1 MAEKLQFVIVGEDGF
16 SGAFGKLQTALPSI
30 KTLALA
36 SAGAITG
43 MGAALIAITKST
55 AEAQAEVGFFST
67 RIGITTE
74 ALSSYQ
80 SVARFANLEQE
91 TLNDGFKELTNRV
104 AEAKTGVGAG
114 AEALEAL
121 GIGIDE
127 ISDRSPDKQF
137 EIFAKALDDVA
148 DSGEKVF
155 LAEELMGDA
164 GSQLLQVL
172 TNGSEGL
179 AEMTQ
184 EADRFGTVVSQ
195 NSANNAILFQN
206 SLTRMQM
213 AFEGL
218 RNAVG
223 ERFMPILTEL
233 NNRFADF
240 VADNREPIM
249 ELAEKIGGALVS
261 IAEKGIWVGA
271 AIGDVFR
278 GIKVAAL
285 LVETIILKWVQS
297 SVKAWSDLIGA
308 GGDLLNFFK
317 GPFVSVFDAVFTFVS
332 DKVIE
337 LIETFNFGGIFD
349 GAIEGLQSFKQT
361 AVDSISG
368 TLDSLTSGIEGV
380 SNTLGDASTFIGEF
394 ADEAASQMLDLI
406 DEPSM
411 LTKAEALISTFKTA
425 FAEIVDASKTTGE
438 DITDNLVPDPK
449 ETATQLQANVDAQ
462 AAALEQITAMHD
474 DYFLSEQE
482 KSDQWYQDQQEALS
496 GNHEGLVMLDD
507 LYFTEKAQRQYDA
520 NLAEIDAE
528 RAKNEQET
536 ADEKAAREERYENM
550 RNIANAVSLF
560 SQGSAKKLAKIIQRI
575 RIGETLVET
584 YKGATAA
591 YAAAGGFPFGVIP
604 AAITMASGLANVA
617 AIKGVSVAHDGLT
630 NVPRETTF
638 LLDKGERVIKTRQN
652 EDLTNFLANANNG
665 GGTGGAGMTNNITIF
680 PNATN
685 VDAMLGLSESTWLE
699 ITEDKILPALSRLNR
714 AGVTI

>member
-43 MGAALIAITKST
+43 MGAALIATTKST
-55 AEAQAEVGFFST
+55 AEAHDSVGKFAS

-74 ALSSYQ
+74 ALSQYHT
-80 SVARFANLEQE
+80 VAEFSGVSTE
-91 TLNDGFKELTNRV
+91 TLNMGFQRMTRRIS
-104 AEAKTGVGAG
+104 EAAQGTGVAVNALDELGISVESVQNLAPDQQFETI
-114 AEALEAL
+114 AEALDGVASQ
-121 GIGIDE
+121 
-127 ISDRSPDKQF
+127 SDKARLAMQF
-137 EIFAKALDDVA
+137 FDSEGVA
-148 DSGEKVF
+148 
-155 LAEELMGDA
+155 
-164 GSQLLQVL
+164 LLQTMEGGV
-172 TNGSEGL
+172 EGL
-179 AEMTQ
+179 KAMKE
-184 EADRFGTVVSQ
+184 EAVRFGTVVST
-195 NSANNAILFQN
+195 NAAANAAEFND

-218 RNAVG
+218 RNAAG

-249 ELAEKIGGALVS
+249 DFAEKIGGALVF

-285 LVETIILKWVQS
+285 LVETIILKWVQF

-652 EDLTNFLANANNG
+652 EDLTKFLANANG
-665 GGTGGAGMTNNITIF
+665 GGTSGGLGMTNNITIF